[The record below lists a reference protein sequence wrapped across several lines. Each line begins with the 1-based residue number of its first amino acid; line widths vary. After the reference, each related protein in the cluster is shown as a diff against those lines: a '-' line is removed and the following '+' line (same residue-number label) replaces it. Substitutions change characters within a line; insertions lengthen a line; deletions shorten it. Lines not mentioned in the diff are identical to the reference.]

1 MEGLDLALVLTAHQ
15 PLGTPEPALQEAARG
30 VYEPVLNAL
39 TEHPALR
46 VGLMMSGGLLD
57 WLDQRQPRLL
67 DLLAALVER
76 GQIELLTGGWSFP
89 FLDGLPERDAL
100 AQLRAHGDA
109 LRQRLGAR
117 PRGGLAAEDAW
128 DPALIT
134 IFAKAGLAWALA
146 DERLLDPGGSGLGAR
161 SLWMTERDGHVLRLL
176 PSSGALRPL
185 FTQPSPVPL
194 LKLLAR
200 RAKQGTEALAV
211 VKSLERMA
219 ESMGPERLGAWIRA
233 VARVVDEQTHWL
245 RAVTPGALVSRL
257 EPGRRVSPPAWT
269 PPHITRWSLSPTE
282 TERLSRYQAACADHP
297 ALRAGPPFARA
308 RSWRESLSRYDEAN
322 QLHKRLRF
330 TSDEVQRLRRA
341 AEDDAAAGKTPV
353 KLQPLATAERKLFI
367 AQSGDVLWHSPN
379 GGLYDARA
387 RHAAWAALAEAERA
401 VARALG
407 DKRTARSFVG
417 DHDGDGYDEVFVRCD
432 ALTAMV
438 EPEAGGALGEL
449 TFFDIPG
456 NVLNTMTR
464 REETLHRALD
474 RFSTLPALVGKDDV
488 VAPSPRPELPQS
500 NEEAETEPT
509 IITTPELTELDAPL
523 AAALAFDRRPRRS
536 MQDHFIPTTTT
547 PEQLAAGQHAEL
559 GDFFGARYKL
569 DSAEG
574 DDEGRAVVQLSREGE
589 VRDGPHQR
597 LVRVVKRLVF
607 PPDEPWVEARYDVV
621 NRYAEPV
628 HALFAVELNLNVDGV
643 LPEGGG
649 IMLPGGQRR
658 DAKLPGRAEK
668 VSKLS
673 VSGLLRR
680 FALHLTLSTPATLLY
695 YPVETVCRDGQR
707 ARRANQGVCLV
718 LAWDLAL
725 WGQERARFDV
735 KVQLVK
741 LKSGG

>member
-15 PLGTPEPALQEAARG
+15 PLGTPEPALQEAARW

-46 VGLMMSGGLLD
+46 IGLAMSGTLMD

-67 DLLAALVER
+67 ELLAELVRR
-76 GQIELLTGGWSFP
+76 GQVELLTGGWSFP
-89 FLDGLPERDAL
+89 FLDGLAERDAL
-100 AQLRAHGDA
+100 AQLRAHSEG

-117 PRGGLAAEDAW
+117 PKGGLATEDAW
-128 DPALIT
+128 DPALVP
-134 IFAKAGLAWALA
+134 IFARSGLSWALA
-146 DERLLDPGGSGLGAR
+146 DERLLDPGGPSQGVRALFI
-161 SLWMTERDGHVLRLL
+161 TERDGHTLRLL
-176 PSSGALRPL
+176 PSSGQLRPL

-200 RAKQGTEALAV
+200 KAKQGTEALAV
-211 VKSLERMA
+211 VESVERMA
-219 ESMGPERLGAWIRA
+219 ESMGPERLGAWVRA

-245 RAVTPGALVSRL
+245 RAVTPGALVARL

-269 PPHITRWSLSPTE
+269 PPHLTRWSLSPAE
-282 TERLSRYQAACADHP
+282 TERLARYQAACADHP
-297 ALRAGPPFARA
+297 ALRAGPPFARG

-330 TSDEVQRLRRA
+330 TSEEVHRLRRA
-341 AEDDAAAGKTPV
+341 AEDDAAAGRTPV
-353 KLQPLATAERKLFI
+353 KLQPLVTAERRLFV
-367 AQSGDVLWHSPN
+367 AQSGEVLWHSP
-379 GGLYDARA
+379 GGGVYESRA
-387 RHAAWAALAEAERA
+387 RHAAWAALADAERA

-407 DKRTARSFVG
+407 DRRGARAIVG
-417 DHDGDGYDEVFVRCD
+417 DHDGDGYDEVFVRAE

-464 REETLHRALD
+464 REETLHRSLD
-474 RFSTLPALVGKDDV
+474 RFTTLPALVGKDDV

-500 NEEAETEPT
+500 NEEAENEPA
-509 IITTPELTELDAPL
+509 IISTPELTELDAPL

-536 MQDHFIPTTTT
+536 MQDHFFPATTT
-547 PEQLAAGQHAEL
+547 PEQLSAGQHEEL

-569 DSAEG
+569 DSAEA
-574 DDEGRAVVQLSREGE
+574 DDEGRSVVQLSREGE
-589 VRDGPHQR
+589 VREGQHQR

-607 PPDEPWVEARYDVV
+607 PPEEPWVEARYDVV

-628 HALFAVELNLNVDGV
+628 HALFAVELNLNLDGV

-658 DAKLPGRAEK
+658 DARQPGRAEK
-668 VSKLS
+668 VAKLS
-673 VSGLLRR
+673 ISGLLRR
-680 FALHLTLSTPATLLY
+680 FALHLTLSTPATLFH

-707 ARRANQGVCLV
+707 ARRASQGVCLL

-725 WGQERARFDV
+725 WGQERARFDL
-735 KVQLVK
+735 KLQLVK
-741 LKSGG
+741 LKSGS